1 MNRSEFRRCLLL
13 LLPVLL
19 LVTSAT
25 SCGAVDVD
33 DVLNKAGGLV
43 DDAGKMVKDAVGETA
58 EDASDEPAGGGR
70 TVSRPPRPTGTVS
83 TGPSLI
89 VASQVVGTS
98 GGGVKVQK
106 PGDPLDG
113 LEIQIPAGAY
123 SSDRQFN
130 ISSAPISGHDFG
142 EYFQPLSPL
151 ITIENGGEYSNG
163 LMTVRI
169 PVEIPP
175 DYFAMAFYYDEETG
189 SLEGIPFVSADET
202 SVTVATRHF
211 SNLTVS
217 GIENAVLDALLEA
230 GIDSGFRPG
239 ADDWQFTNYGS
250 YIAPGGHCA
259 GQSLTALWYYCER
272 PDGVDP
278 FLWGLYD
285 KNGKEPATPDLWA
298 DDSYGYRFAS
308 TVHEDINWSSFEND
322 FMFELRGAS
331 DELAFKAFA
340 YGMQL
345 TGEPQEVGIYSSAGG
360 GHDMICYRVDRGN
373 LYIADPNYPGNTERR
388 IEYSNGSFKPYNSG
402 ANAAEIEAG
411 NGKAYETIQYCAKTA
426 TIDWAR
432 IAARWNEFKAGTIGN
447 DRFPVYQIV
456 VVDDENNAEPLVDGY
471 VSELK
476 KIRIRV
482 DANVPL
488 GTKVYRNG
496 VKVDR
501 DANGK
506 YELADGNN
514 VIGVEIWGDVNNDP
528 QNRQWQ
534 YIDFQYIN
542 VQYGEEECYG
552 WVLESVTTEK
562 YYEMPSD
569 AYFQNLKFEASET
582 GAFSGSGDFFAYDP
596 DPSGSADDVFAHH
609 TTSGSWTPPPSCIPP
624 DEPVYLDMRCTSNVV
639 FDQNVDWGTLDTYL
653 LISDGTYSTDYGRI
667 NHVLDN
673 VTTSADDSIVAAVYL
688 YEGFEGIGPMEIK
701 VRCGTPAGSVEF
713 VYTYVWQE

>member
-1 MNRSEFRRCLLL
+1 MNKSEFRRCLLL

-447 DRFPVYQIV
+447 DRFPAYQIV

-514 VIGVEIWGDVNNDP
+514 IIGVEIWGDVNNDP

>member
-33 DVLNKAGGLV
+33 DVLNKAGELV
-43 DDAGKMVKDAVGETA
+43 DDAGKTVKDAIGDTGQGSA
-58 EDASDEPAGGGR
+58 DSGSDGGSK
-70 TVSRPPRPTGTVS
+70 VSRPPTPTGTVS

-89 VASQVVGTS
+89 VGSQVVGAS
-98 GGGVKVQK
+98 GGRVKVEK

-113 LEIQIPAGAY
+113 FEIQIPAGAY

-447 DRFPVYQIV
+447 DRFPAYQIV